1 MYNFDEVVNRYGT
14 DCIKYDFREEHKVPQ
29 DAIPLWVADMDFKTA
44 PEIVEAVKKRA
55 AHEIYGY
62 TGTKDD
68 LHDAICNWFGDNF
81 GYRYQ
86 KEWLVKTPGVVFAL
100 SLAVRA
106 FTEPGDAVIIQRPVY
121 HPFSRSIKN
130 NGRRLIDSPLVYD
143 KEEAAYSIDFEDFED
158 KIVKNDVKMF
168 ILCSPHNPVGR
179 VWTREELVQ
188 IDEIC
193 RRHQVFVVSDEIH
206 CDFTYGDHKHTIF
219 ASVSKEAEQ
228 NCMVCTAPSK
238 TFNLAGLQ
246 FSSIF
251 IPNKEKRRKFI
262 HEIEMTGYNETNLFG
277 ATAAY
282 AAYTQGKPWLLELRK
297 YLAENIRF
305 MNEFLAD
312 QMPMLKMTETQGT
325 YLTWVDC
332 SGLGYTEEELNHR
345 ILYDAGLWL
354 DEGSMFGPS
363 GKQFERINIA
373 CPKSVLEQALAQLK
387 KIVP

>member
-1 MYNFDEVVNRYGT
+1 
-14 DCIKYDFREEHKVPQ
+14 
-29 DAIPLWVADMDFKTA
+29 
-44 PEIVEAVKKRA
+44 
-55 AHEIYGY
+55 
-62 TGTKDD
+62 
-68 LHDAICNWFGDNF
+68 
-81 GYRYQ
+81 
-86 KEWLVKTPGVVFAL
+86 
-100 SLAVRA
+100 
-106 FTEPGDAVIIQRPVY
+106 
-121 HPFSRSIKN
+121 
-130 NGRRLIDSPLVYD
+130 
-143 KEEAAYSIDFEDFED
+143 
-158 KIVKNDVKMF
+158 
-168 ILCSPHNPVGR
+168 
-179 VWTREELVQ
+179 
-188 IDEIC
+188 
-193 RRHQVFVVSDEIH
+193 
-206 CDFTYGDHKHTIF
+206 
-219 ASVSKEAEQ
+219 
-228 NCMVCTAPSK
+228 
-238 TFNLAGLQ
+238 
-246 FSSIF
+246 
-251 IPNKEKRRKFI
+251 
-262 HEIEMTGYNETNLFG
+262 MTGYNETNLFG

>member
-100 SLAVRA
+100 SMAVRA

-130 NGRRLIDSPLVYD
+130 NGRKLIDSPLVYD
-143 KEEAAYSIDFEDFED
+143 KEKTAYSIDFEDFED

-193 RRHQVFVVSDEIH
+193 RRHHVFVVSDEIH

-219 ASVSKEAEQ
+219 ASVSKEAEK

-251 IPNKEKRRKFI
+251 IPDKEKRRKFI

-277 ATAAY
+277 STAAY
-282 AAYTQGKPWLLELRK
+282 AAYTQGKPWLTELRK

-332 SGLGYTEEELNHR
+332 SELGYTEEELNHR
-345 ILYDAGLWL
+345 IRYDAGLWL

-363 GKQFERINIA
+363 GKLFQRINIA
-373 CPKSVLEQALAQLK
+373 CPKSVLEQALTQLK